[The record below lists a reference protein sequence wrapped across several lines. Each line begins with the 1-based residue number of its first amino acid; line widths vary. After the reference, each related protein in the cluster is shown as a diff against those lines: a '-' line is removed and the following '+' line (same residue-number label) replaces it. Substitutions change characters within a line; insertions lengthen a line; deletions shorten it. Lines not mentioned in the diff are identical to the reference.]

1 MVTRRPVPVRAIVT
15 AAEGFLL
22 TWRLAMFPLAELLL
36 LAFFLA
42 LAWLWWDSM
51 QAREAAVAAA
61 RTACEAEGLQFLD
74 DTVGI
79 AGLRPARN
87 ANGRLLLQRAYDFEF
102 SDTGDNRMK
111 GSVVMLGRRVI
122 LLNIGQRP
130 PATVTRIH

>member
-15 AAEGFLL
+15 AAGGFLL

-122 LLNIGQRP
+122 LLNIGRRP
-130 PATVTRIH
+130 PATVIRLH